1 MSPTTFQNA
10 PPPLMTDYDHNM
22 IYVICAQL
30 YGLIITSSI
39 STTYKISYFDCHS
52 LHFLEITK
60 VVSIVPRLTP
70 SAVTLLILTYR
81 TRSYCTRCCLLPVTR
96 AFSTIS
102 WRRAITL
109 ACSKLCS
116 RPTGCATHCPRLP
129 LAPFSFN

>member
-1 MSPTTFQNA
+1 MPCQKSI
-10 PPPLMTDYDHNM
+10 TDILDTKSFDHN
-22 IYVICAQL
+22 IFTYYLLNYIR
-30 YGLIITSSI
+30 GLIITLLIFTS
-39 STTYKISYFDCHS
+39 YKISCFHCHS

-60 VVSIVPRLTP
+60 VVSTVPRLTP
-70 SAVTLLILTYR
+70 PAVTLLILTYR
-81 TRSYCTRCCLLPVTR
+81 TRSYCTRSCLLPVTR

-109 ACSKLCS
+109 ACSNLCS